1 MKAIFKKSIVVMLT
15 LAILFSTVAMT
26 VGAQQKQSDFTVTK
40 ISNPDRTYRMGDG
53 LIEGGDR
60 ETSYSWCM
68 ADRGDYVYI
77 GTNKNI
83 GGLVAD
89 ALVAVFEANGIDEE
103 TVWALGNVLT
113 NGEVPRPQ
121 TEEGGY
127 ILRCSKETGE
137 IVKLYTAPL
146 NVSFRMAIEHNGNV
160 YFGSYA
166 ADAVS
171 SNDILRIDENDNI
184 EVVFSSTNGTSMR
197 AACLMD
203 DKLYFGG
210 VDESYALAEGD
221 AGCKKLAILE
231 KDNED
236 DSVWN
241 RVADYKDFGKRYAM
255 DPGVQGNITSPIWDI
270 CSYDGY
276 IYATVPNA
284 SGFAMFKGHP
294 AAEGET
300 ANEYGWHWEEVI
312 GFFNGVNNIGLC
324 DDPQG
329 YLGAN
334 RGMLSVTATPFVF
347 NDELYVMDFD
357 MTIYSEIY
365 AVRGILNQLMKDEGK
380 PSQYLASMYATMQH
394 PQSIWKLDNETGKY
408 VKCEGFSKV
417 ADNPCTEYLWRTAV
431 YDGELYVGTM
441 DSATIYNYVTRLTNE
456 SFINMTPQ
464 EWRDQINYIKTLIGM
479 IKAKTED
486 EEVSEEITDDANELA
501 EVASNMMDDL
511 EDMDLDADA
520 AEDYVCEYV
529 DVCELIQQTIEGIK
543 TKINT
548 RDFGS
553 MTELMQCLSKINVLN
568 EKLMELYNSVDWEG
582 LEMYAYISD
591 AVKDD
596 VWGFEIFK
604 TADGENF
611 EPVTIN
617 GFGDK
622 YNYGARTLLSTDNG
636 LYIGTA
642 NPFYGT
648 QLFLLKN
655 NEENTDETTVETTAE
670 TTETSADTSPIIL
683 GDVDGDG
690 KVTVIDANLI
700 QKKLASVSVTLFIE
714 VAADVDK
721 DGKVTVLDAAFI
733 QKYLASLT
741 CPEGIGEPIA

>member
-1 MKAIFKKSIVVMLT
+1 MKVTLKKALVVLLA
-15 LAILFSTVAMT
+15 LAILLSSVVMT
-26 VGAQQKQSDFTVTK
+26 AGAEQKQSDFTVTK

-60 ETSYSWCM
+60 ETSYTWCM

-83 GGLVAD
+83 GSLVAD
-89 ALVAVFEANGIDEE
+89 ALIAAFKANGIDEE
-103 TVWALGNVLT
+103 TVWTLGNILT

-137 IVKLYTAPL
+137 IVKLYTAPK

-171 SNDILRIDENDNI
+171 SNDILKIDENDNI

-197 AACLMD
+197 AACLLD

-210 VDESYALAEGD
+210 VDESYELAEGD
-221 AGCKKLAILE
+221 EGCKKLAILE
-231 KDNED
+231 KDNND

-241 RVADYKDFGKRYAM
+241 RVADYRDFGKRYAT
-255 DPGVQGNITSPIWDI
+255 DPGVKGNITSPIWDI
-270 CSYDGY
+270 CSYQGY

-284 SGFAMFKGHP
+284 SGFALFKGHP
-294 AAEGET
+294 AADGET
-300 ANEYGWHWEEVI
+300 ANEYGWYWEEVI

-329 YLGAN
+329 YTGSN
-334 RGMLSVTATPFVF
+334 YGMLSVTATPFVF

-357 MTIYSEIY
+357 MTIYSEVY
-365 AVRGILNQLMKDEGK
+365 AVRGIINQLAKKEGK
-380 PSQYLASMYATMQH
+380 PSEYLAGMYATMQH
-394 PQSIWKLDNETGKY
+394 PQSIWKLDNETGKF

-441 DSATIYNYVTRLTNE
+441 DSATIYNYVTRLSNS
-456 SFINMTPQ
+456 SFINMTPE
-464 EWRDQINYIKTLIGM
+464 EWRDQIGYIRTLIDM
-479 IKAKTED
+479 IDAKTNDGTIAPDTE
-486 EEVSEEITDDANELA
+486 ELA
-501 EVASNMMDDL
+501 ETASDILKNL
-511 EDMDLDADA
+511 EDMDLSAEA
-520 AEDYVCEYV
+520 AEGFINDYAGFKV
-529 DVCELIQQTIEGIK
+529 LIDQTIEVIK
-543 TKINT
+543 NKIS
-548 RDFGS
+548 DLKFAS
-553 MTELMQCLSKINVLN
+553 LSEMKDCLAKLN
-568 EKLMELYNSVDWEG
+568 ELRGKLVELYNRIDWEG
-582 LEMYAYISD
+582 LRMYAYISK

-596 VWGFEIFK
+596 EWGFEIFK
-604 TADGENF
+604 TADGESF

-617 GFGDK
+617 GFSDK
-622 YNYGARTLLSTDNG
+622 YNYGARSLLSTDKG

-648 QLFLLKN
+648 QLFLLTN
-655 NEENTDETTVETTAE
+655 NKDRQ
-670 TTETSADTSPIIL
+670 DIL

-690 KVTVIDANLI
+690 AVTVVDATTIQRVVADIEVSSYNPVTADTDGDGDVSIVDASLI
-700 QKKLASVSVTLFIE
+700 QRWLVDLKVSV
-714 VAADVDK
+714 
-721 DGKVTVLDAAFI
+721 
-733 QKYLASLT
+733 
-741 CPEGIGEPIA
+741 GIGEPIQKD